1 MITNFLRTLCV
12 IFFAAIIGGGAFANS
27 HLPPLHQ
34 AAENGDI
41 AEVKRLIDDGA
52 DIHAKTIFGRMPLH
66 YAAQEGQTETA
77 LALIKAGADIH
88 AKTKL
93 SGLMP
98 LHVAAQE
105 GQTETALA
113 LVKAGA
119 DIHAKTEYPGSMAL
133 HSAAQEGQTKT
144 ALALI
149 KAGAYINAKQDLDG
163 KTPLHVAAG
172 AGQIDTALAI
182 VKAGADINAE
192 DKLGW
197 TPLHIAALRGLT
209 ETALAL
215 IKAGADI
222 HAKDIDGWAPLH
234 SAAEKGK
241 TETALALIKAGAY
254 IHATTNFGKTPLH
267 VAAGAGQIDT
277 ALAIVKA
284 GADINA
290 KQEDGWTPL
299 HIAAENGH
307 AETIIAL
314 IHAGAYLKATT
325 NQGYTPLGIARYYKQ
340 WGVVAIL
347 ENPPPPKPS
356 GESAPNVSVAP
367 APEDSNVAEFVFENA
382 WRSVV
387 FIRTKDGQGSG
398 VIIKP
403 NIVATNCHVI
413 DGGGIE
419 VYKAHNRRTDESKSY
434 SATLRRR
441 DEKNDFCLLDVAGLW
456 GVAANVRRYDTL
468 RIGESVYGIGAPKGL
483 DLSLSSGLVSQKRK
497 ADGINYIQT
506 DVAISPGSSGGGLF
520 DRKGNLVGILT
531 SKIVDD
537 DVEGIGFA
545 IPADLAL

>member
-1 MITNFLRTLCV
+1 MLQLRALCV
-12 IFFAAIIGGGAFANS
+12 FLLAIVLCGNAFAEGDLS
-27 HLPPLHQ
+27 PLHQ
-34 AAENGDI
+34 AAADGDI
-41 AEVKRLIDDGA
+41 AEVKRLIDGGA
-52 DIHAKTIFGRMPLH
+52 DIDVKTNDGDTPLH
-66 YAAQEGQTETA
+66 SAAWFGQTETALALINAGADINAKENDGWTPLHIAAQEGQTEIA

-88 AKTKL
+88 GT
-93 SGLMP
+93 
-98 LHVAAQE
+98 
-105 GQTETALA
+105 
-113 LVKAGA
+113 
-119 DIHAKTEYPGSMAL
+119 D
-133 HSAAQEGQTKT
+133 
-144 ALALI
+144 
-149 KAGAYINAKQDLDG
+149 
-163 KTPLHVAAG
+163 
-172 AGQIDTALAI
+172 
-182 VKAGADINAE
+182 
-192 DKLGW
+192 
-197 TPLHIAALRGLT
+197 R
-209 ETALAL
+209 
-215 IKAGADI
+215 
-222 HAKDIDGWAPLH
+222 
-234 SAAEKGK
+234 
-241 TETALALIKAGAY
+241 
-254 IHATTNFGKTPLH
+254 
-267 VAAGAGQIDT
+267 
-277 ALAIVKA
+277 
-284 GADINA
+284 
-290 KQEDGWTPL
+290 DGWTPL
-299 HIAAENGH
+299 HLAACKGQT
-307 AETIIAL
+307 ETIIAL
-314 IHAGAYLKATT
+314 IHAGAYLKATDNKGNT
-325 NQGYTPLGIARYYKQ
+325 ALDVARQYKK
-340 WGVVAIL
+340 WEAVSIL
-347 ENPPPPKPS
+347 ENPPPPKPKASPPPS

-398 VIIKP
+398 VIIKA